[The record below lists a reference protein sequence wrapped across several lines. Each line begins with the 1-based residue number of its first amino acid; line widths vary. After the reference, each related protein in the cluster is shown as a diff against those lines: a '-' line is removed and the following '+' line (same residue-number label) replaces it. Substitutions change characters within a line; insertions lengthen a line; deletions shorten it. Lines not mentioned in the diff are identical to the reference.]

1 MGPSNSTY
9 LSKIAIFRF
18 HDCGRKSYFLVG
30 SDSNGLFDAWQVSH
44 LQLSSRVHSLCGLLE
59 GGFPESAEFSSTNP
73 LKRSDLWENP
83 AMMIW
88 KSSTE
93 ITMHQNWVWSKSP
106 RFFVSSGVLYIYIA
120 FRCGWNISQKLDVHI
135 NSSYK
140 TQYCHKKKRTAP
152 HFLLLSAMWF
162 SPPNGLMFGAK
173 FHDLQEFCTWKKP
186 VAASIVTTF
195 LFARS
200 VLKLGVNTGT
210 SC

>member
-30 SDSNGLFDAWQVSH
+30 SDSNGLFDTWQVSH

-73 LKRSDLWENP
+73 LKRIDLGENP

-93 ITMHQNWVWSKSP
+93 ITMHQNWCDPNRQSFLS
-106 RFFVSSGVLYIYIA
+106 VLGIIYID
-120 FRCGWNISQKLDVHI
+120 FCCGWNISQKLDVHI
-135 NSSYK
+135 NSSY
-140 TQYCHKKKRTAP
+140 
-152 HFLLLSAMWF
+152 
-162 SPPNGLMFGAK
+162 
-173 FHDLQEFCTWKKP
+173 
-186 VAASIVTTF
+186 
-195 LFARS
+195 
-200 VLKLGVNTGT
+200 
-210 SC
+210 